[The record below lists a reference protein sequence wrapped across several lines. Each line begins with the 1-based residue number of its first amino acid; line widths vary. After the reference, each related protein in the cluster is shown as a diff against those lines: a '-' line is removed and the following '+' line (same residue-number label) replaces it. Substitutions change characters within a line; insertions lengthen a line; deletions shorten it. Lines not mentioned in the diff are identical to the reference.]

1 MIDEQEYE
9 TFFKHF
15 DMTEDECKAAFCKI
29 SKVSYLCHV
38 RIQREGGQGVRT
50 PPPLENY
57 KNVAF
62 LAILVRIPFES

>member
-29 SKVSYLCHV
+29 SKVSFSVSLN
-38 RIQREGGQGVRT
+38 IST
-50 PPPLENY
+50 
-57 KNVAF
+57 
-62 LAILVRIPFES
+62 